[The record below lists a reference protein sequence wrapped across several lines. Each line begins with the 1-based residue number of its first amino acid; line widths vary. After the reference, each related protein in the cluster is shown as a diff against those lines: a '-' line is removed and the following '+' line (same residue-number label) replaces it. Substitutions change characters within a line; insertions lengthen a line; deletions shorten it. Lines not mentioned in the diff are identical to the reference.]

1 MKPLNGILARHG
13 DDIAHILRSREVKK
27 NAMLTLR
34 VTEDELKDLEAEAD
48 TLSKQTGFKI
58 TVSDIVRKRLFPA
71 K

>member
-1 MKPLNGILARHG
+1 MS
-13 DDIAHILRSREVKK
+13 DDVAHILRSREVKK